1 MSNNK
6 EKIIQEK
13 NKEISQN
20 NSNFINQ
27 IQEKDVILQDI
38 GTIRRYCN
46 DKIADFSLMIKEI
59 NIKIN
64 NKLDLIE
71 KSQKKLIDLYVD
83 LKRKTEIISEFS
95 DFKIKTKED
104 IYSNKIQIEGI
115 QKDIND
121 MTFKYDRI
129 YIDNFNF
136 PGLIGD
142 ENRFKNFKE
151 YVFFQV
157 ETTDDLKSAKESND
171 NMVKQLERRFDEN
184 VSYLVKQIEKS
195 EKLTK
200 QYTDNKNKY
209 LENFL
214 NENLDKFYSKAEELK
229 LENHKYAVKLLNR
242 CDNLTELEIKL
253 LEISN
258 LMEEKVSQY
267 EEKLKNFK
275 LEKTEKLDF
284 ILEKYKSIENNIN
297 EMSEY
302 FLKTKNIAN
311 FQDEMNEKVNKMN
324 DEINKVKI
332 THNQEILEIINEN
345 KIQYENIKSL
355 YGNGINIKTFTK
367 NENNEKVSNAELLNL
382 KQNFQK
388 KFYKIDERFEE
399 MIKENRKERL
409 ILEEKL
415 NKKILD
421 LNDQVRHT
429 LSSKEKSMNNI
440 LEKVNNLDKNLYEYR
455 KNIKEINTKL
465 SEFET
470 LINDKKK
477 VLEEIE
483 ELKKGNNTINTSIKK
498 FDNNFNKIFQ
508 DYKELEYLVKEV
520 LREKKRMNSKNQI
533 FPFSNK
539 KIEKEMTQVY
549 ASQTTR
555 EFFNRNNNRKQNN
568 YNLNSFDKNLPFEE
582 IKTSIKLKKNFS
594 NPKLRFR
601 QRSPMNKFN
610 ESSPR
615 LQENNTSKL
624 RDETFSSKQKRFKL
638 LSIKEI
644 LQRLPDYIS
653 KDFVEEEERNQKK
666 FEEVIKKE
674 TNKNEQ

>member
-6 EKIIQEK
+6 EKIIQDK

-20 NSNFINQ
+20 NSNFKNQ

-297 EMSEY
+297 EMNEY

-539 KIEKEMTQVY
+539 KIEKEMTHVY

-568 YNLNSFDKNLPFEE
+568 YNLNSFDKNIPFEE

-674 TNKNEQ
+674 TNKNE

>member
-1 MSNNK
+1 MS
-6 EKIIQEK
+6 KIIQNK
-13 NKEISQN
+13 NKEISQS

-27 IQEKDVILQDI
+27 IQEKEIMLQDI
-38 GTIRRYCN
+38 ESIRKYCN
-46 DKIADFSLMIKEI
+46 DKITDFSSMIKEI

-64 NKLDLIE
+64 NKFDLME
-71 KSQKKLIDLYVD
+71 KNQKKLIDLFVD
-83 LKRKTEIISEFS
+83 LKRKTEIISEFP
-95 DFKIKTKED
+95 DFKIKTNEE

-115 QKDIND
+115 QKDMND
-121 MTFKYDRI
+121 MAFKYDRI

-136 PGLIGD
+136 PGLIGE
-142 ENRFKNFKE
+142 ENRFQNFKE
-151 YVFFQV
+151 YVFFQI

-171 NMVKQLERRFDEN
+171 NMIKQLERRFDEN
-184 VSYLVKQIEKS
+184 ISYLVKQIEKS

-200 QYTDNKNKY
+200 QYADNKNKY

-214 NENLDKFYSKAEELK
+214 NENLDKFYSKSEELK
-229 LENHKYAVKLLNR
+229 LENHKYAIKLLNR

-253 LEISN
+253 FEISN

-267 EEKLKNFK
+267 EEKLKQIK
-275 LEKTEKLDF
+275 IEKTEKIDCF
-284 ILEKYKSIENNIN
+284 IEKYNSIEKNIN
-297 EMSEY
+297 EMKEF
-302 FLKTKNIAN
+302 FLKNKNIAN
-311 FQDEMNEKVNKMN
+311 FQDDISEKYNKMN
-324 DEINKVKI
+324 DEINKIKI
-332 THNQEILEIINEN
+332 KHNQEILDLINEN
-345 KIQYENIKSL
+345 KTQYENIKSL
-355 YGNGINIKTFTK
+355 YGNGINIKTFSK

-388 KFYKIDERFEE
+388 KFFKIDERFEE

-421 LNDQVRHT
+421 INDQVRHS
-429 LSSKEKSMNNI
+429 LSSKEKAMNNI
-440 LEKVNNLDKNLYEYR
+440 LEKVNTMDKNLYEYR
-455 KNIKEINTKL
+455 KNIKEINSKL

-470 LINDKKK
+470 LINDRKKIF
-477 VLEEIE
+477 EEIE
-483 ELKKGNNTINTSIKK
+483 DLKKGNNIITSSIKK
-498 FDNNFNKIFQ
+498 FDNNFNKLFQ
-508 DYKELEYLVKEV
+508 DYKELDNLVKEV
-520 LREKKRMNSKNQI
+520 LREKKRMNSKNYF
-533 FPFSNK
+533 FPFKNK
-539 KIEKEMTQVY
+539 INEKEITIAS

-568 YNLNSFDKNLPFEE
+568 YNLNSFEKNLPFEE

-594 NPKLRFR
+594 NPKLRAR
-601 QRSPMNKFN
+601 QRSQMNKFN

-615 LQENNTSKL
+615 LQENNPSKL
-624 RDETFSSKQKRFKL
+624 RDETFSSKQKKFKL

-674 TNKNEQ
+674 TNKNE